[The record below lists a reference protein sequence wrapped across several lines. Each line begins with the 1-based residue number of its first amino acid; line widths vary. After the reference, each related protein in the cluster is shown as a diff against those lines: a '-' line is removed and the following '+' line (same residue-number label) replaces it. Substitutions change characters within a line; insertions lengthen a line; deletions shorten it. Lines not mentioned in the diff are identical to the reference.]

1 MKKNKL
7 IFLLVAILGIWQ
19 GKGQTAFTFSTLSS
33 PSGSIVPT
41 TSATTT
47 TSWTCGFNQQLRN
60 SILSKPV
67 KKLQLE
73 DYENRLKYK
82 LGLPLPPPASGPYV
96 IPVVFHVI
104 DAAGSPSGLTYKNI
118 LWQLAAM
125 NAAFGNTYSTMYGFS
140 SGAYSTNTQISFCL
154 AKNIPAGTTSWTN
167 PSEIGV
173 MRYTT
178 SNPSILGQVAGDPI
192 SQAALLSLTHPTS
205 AYFPFDKYLNIWVVP
220 NICPTTTCSPTGF
233 PSVVGYATFPSLSP
247 TFDGLVMRNDAI
259 GDNTLPC
266 NNFSSLFYGTDKG
279 RILCH
284 ELGHYLGLYHTHESA
299 PSFSIA
305 GCYGTTLPTSV
316 TDGDL
321 ISDTPPTSNGGF
333 VGPPNPSNNTC
344 AEMYA
349 PYLANYSIS
358 TPNVIDQVEN
368 YMSYNDDD
376 YMNTFTADQTYRMWG
391 CLDVSAGPGLRA
403 NLVTSSNLAY
413 TGVSTAPA
421 CGPGIDDFC
430 FTYTVMNS
438 TCLGAVVNF
447 FAPSGSSFPVT
458 YHWNFGD
465 GTTST
470 AISPSHTYTSA
481 TTNMTVT
488 LTTTNIFTGAIH
500 TSTQII
506 PFSTNAVSIIPT
518 SNLVTCKGS
527 EAGVNIVFNG
537 LINQVLLSVNGNTVT
552 INKPNNADNFSLV
565 YTICQNT
572 TFTLLNA
579 CNSTSTTVTFS
590 VVECGAN
597 LAFNGNF
604 SLGNTGFTSDYGN
617 SGGVGPGCYNIS
629 NIPVTALMP
638 NATGNALAIDGMS
651 TSSICSSAYNV
662 AANCSICAPPDYRRI
677 DWQQTIS
684 GLLPNTTYFGKFKAS
699 KSHPAFIY
707 PGYAINQVF
716 LEMRLVA
723 PTSTLMTSGEIKLK
737 ATNTWYISGSY
748 EYSVYSYTFTTPPIV
763 SPTYSFQINQ
773 VKSFHFYAYDYFIDN
788 VELRQMN
795 TPTLQATFSPS
806 IICAGSSATL
816 TATGDWSATQF
827 TWLPSALTGSQ
838 VVVNPLSATIFTV
851 TGNDVCVCTATMAVS
866 VYPPSVLSLTVSPTQ
881 IICLGASK
889 TLTITSNLPT
899 TTYTWLPSGLT
910 GSVITI
916 NPSATTI
923 YTVIA
928 NANKP
933 CTLNANQTLTV
944 QVNVIPTPT
953 LVASANQTICLGTSV
968 NLTASGATNYTWTPC
983 VGSGCN
989 GSAYNVAPTITTIYT
1004 VTAQNAG
1011 CSTVVT
1017 KTISVTVVSPLSLSI
1032 SATSTVLC
1040 AGSSATLT
1048 ATGASSY
1055 TWQPGGSTT
1064 NPFVV
1069 SPTTPTTYTVSSS
1082 NVCGVRTKTISISPN
1097 TIPLCCVPTHT
1108 TFGTSAT
1115 STVALSGTYSGLT
1128 INITGVVTINANT
1141 SFNNCTLR
1149 MAPNSKIEVNPYTT
1163 LTFNSSKVF
1172 CCSNLW
1178 WGIELKKINNGSVSI
1193 AGNVQLLRST
1203 VEDMYYGIFVDWLGM
1218 TASSGGNIL
1227 VNQSLLNKNYASIQV
1242 LNCNVYQSATTKY
1255 PLSITQ
1261 STISSNPTVNS
1272 PLTTLKPSTSYPY
1285 AYTNVNGNGVP
1296 YVSFP
1301 RSYMGINI
1309 WSHNQSPIL
1318 IGDSLGVNL
1327 TNTFDHVDIG
1337 IAINRS
1343 NVLVHNNEFKN
1354 LTGSTY
1360 LPYSTASAANEIG
1373 VGVKATAM
1381 VGKKLQVGT
1390 SASVPNTT
1398 TTFPKSN
1405 LFTNCNKG
1413 VLVINSDNVVV
1424 KGNKF
1429 NCTATSVLPLNCFG
1443 CPSPLYN
1450 YLQGQSGVWLSG
1462 TQGKATIS
1470 FNACNNINNGIF
1482 VSHIV
1487 NAPTTSKIVVNN
1499 NAINAPLANGYCK
1512 QAITLEQLS
1521 TYTVTSNYISVANN
1535 TLSTVYNGIVVNSVK
1550 GGLTITNNPLISVER
1565 NKTFGIGGTPAS
1577 IANYTRTGIKLTNCF
1592 GATVANNPNINSAG
1606 TAAITAANYNIL
1618 IGVFYTNSF
1627 GGQVNC
1633 NTVSNTGQCFVFKA
1647 YCKNSWFA
1655 NNMKTS
1661 YQGLVLSNSGFIG
1674 QQGAPN
1680 GTQNLSTNTWAGIT
1694 NAETYVVSTPNV
1706 NTGATSSPLYVKANT
1721 SLAVHTTPTLN
1732 LSALTG
1738 QQYVIAASF
1747 GIRVTTGTV
1756 KTCGAAT
1763 GGGGGGAVVVAM
1775 GDVMLGG
1782 SISTLGTLGGGA
1794 LLPQQRCD
1802 QLLAFYLTNPNYA
1815 FTSADI
1821 QDLQSMASQCVLAGD
1836 YVVQARCLLNVI
1848 FGYVLDFDD
1857 VCVST
1862 SRMALAESDPLP
1874 AEPQHLAHFNLYP
1887 NPNNGTMQLDYE
1899 LTSCENCQLVIYDVL
1914 GKVISTYKLTETI
1927 GTLQINETQLGQ
1939 GVYFYSI
1946 NQNDMSIY
1954 KNKFSIFK

>member
-1 MKKNKL
+1 MKKKYIL
-7 IFLLVAILGIWQ
+7 ILILIQTISNVFAQSTTGFITDSTNVPFLARCGHDASTMLAAASRNTLGNRPSTFPPFAIIRCGKFDLYYDDLLPSSPPFGFADPTFGLDRINTLCAVMQYIQSTFNLSSVSSSNPIRINIKQSLSPANPSTSDWAAIASPGYINTGIPHIINGFIYDYVTTGVDPISTSQFHAQITVNFDQIVTPTSPPFVIIWQ
-19 GKGQTAFTFSTLSS
+19 DNYSAPFINCKYDLFTVLLHEMGHAMGWFSLTNVTSPTALGSIISGNQYSGIDFTVHKGTIFPTSTLSKLILGS
-33 PSGSIVPT
+33 PTSPFINPAIATNTTNIINNDLWINNFSAPNNYPVYSGIYPFSLSNLSLGGVISHMDRQRFSYSSRERISPGDYQDFVMGP
-41 TSATTT
+41 A
-47 TSWTCGFNQQLRN
+47 
-60 SILSKPV
+60 LSKGQLIRSFS
-67 KKLQLE
+67 KGEIKTFLQLG
-73 DYENRLKYK
+73 YNLN
-82 LGLPLPPPASGPYV
+82 PAYASANPNIAINKTPFSTKMAGYTNFLNDNFPDAV
-96 IPVVFHVI
+96 LADFTFTNNIASSFTINLASDASLI
-104 DAAGSPSGLTYKNI
+104 DND
-118 LWQLAAM
+118 
-125 NAAFGNTYSTMYGFS
+125 
-140 SGAYSTNTQISFCL
+140 
-154 AKNIPAGTTSWTN
+154 
-167 PSEIGV
+167 
-173 MRYTT
+173 
-178 SNPSILGQVAGDPI
+178 GDPI
-192 SQAALLSLTHPTS
+192 SI
-205 AYFPFDKYLNIWVVP
+205 YP
-220 NICPTTTCSPTGF
+220 N
-233 PSVVGYATFPSLSP
+233 
-247 TFDGLVMRNDAI
+247 
-259 GDNTLPC
+259 
-266 NNFSSLFYGTDKG
+266 SLFNIRGCGMGGNNHNCLAISSNSRQIVYTPRPGFFGRAQFGFNLYDGKEKGGFTIYTIEVAKGTNNLNCVPG
-279 RILCH
+279 SNIVL
-284 ELGHYLGLYHTHESA
+284 
-299 PSFSIA
+299 
-305 GCYGTTLPTSV
+305 
-316 TDGDL
+316 
-321 ISDTPPTSNGGF
+321 NGGF
-333 VGPPNPSNNTC
+333 EEGTEIKRLGAEESKPNDSFSYEFSREGRFRRGTIFGDNQR
-344 AEMYA
+344 Y
-349 PYLANYSIS
+349 NYSGINGLS
-358 TPNVIDQVEN
+358 SAPNAYGYLPVSNSWIACN
-368 YMSYNDDD
+368 G
-376 YMNTFTADQTYRMWG
+376 NTFTS
-391 CLDVSAGPGLRA
+391 DVWSP
-403 NLVTSSNLAY
+403 
-413 TGVSTAPA
+413 
-421 CGPGIDDFC
+421 
-430 FTYTVMNS
+430 
-438 TCLGAVVNF
+438 
-447 FAPSGSSFPVT
+447 SFP
-458 YHWNFGD
+458 
-465 GTTST
+465 
-470 AISPSHTYTSA
+470 
-481 TTNMTVT
+481 
-488 LTTTNIFTGAIH
+488 
-500 TSTQII
+500 
-506 PFSTNAVSIIPT
+506 
-518 SNLVTCKGS
+518 
-527 EAGVNIVFNG
+527 
-537 LINQVLLSVNGNTVT
+537 
-552 INKPNNADNFSLV
+552 
-565 YTICQNT
+565 
-572 TFTLLNA
+572 
-579 CNSTSTTVTFS
+579 STSTLSVLAGGSQRFYDLHYGYYHNFDLCSNMSSCKTYSLEFDYYSTNLPFSGGGPVTFTVGFTNLSNITYNTMWPNPITCNYQFTITLNSLNASWQHVVIPFNYCSSVPSNILNISQGNVWTTFYIDNLSIKEKLTPALPLTVS
-590 VVECGAN
+590 VVTNTNNACAGTPIN
-597 LAFNGNF
+597 LTAITSNTLCSQSIVWQPG
-604 SLGNTGFTSDYGN
+604 SLVGN
-617 SGGVGPGCYNIS
+617 SITVS
-629 NIPVTALMP
+629 
-638 NATGNALAIDGMS
+638 
-651 TSSICSSAYNV
+651 
-662 AANCSICAPPDYRRI
+662 
-677 DWQQTIS
+677 
-684 GLLPNTTYFGKFKAS
+684 
-699 KSHPAFIY
+699 
-707 PGYAINQVF
+707 
-716 LEMRLVA
+716 
-723 PTSTLMTSGEIKLK
+723 PTSTTIYTTTVNDGCRT
-737 ATNTWYISGSY
+737 ATVTATINVTPNPTITASASN
-748 EYSVYSYTFTTPPIV
+748 YTVCTG
-763 SPTYSFQINQ
+763 Q
-773 VKSFHFYAYDYFIDN
+773 
-788 VELRQMN
+788 
-795 TPTLQATFSPS
+795 
-806 IICAGSSATL
+806 SSTL
-816 TATGDWSATQF
+816 TATGGTSY
-827 TWLPSALTGSQ
+827 TWQPSGSTS
-838 VVVNPLSATIFTV
+838 NPFV
-851 TGNDVCVCTATMAVS
+851 
-866 VYPPSVLSLTVSPTQ
+866 VSPT
-881 IICLGASK
+881 
-889 TLTITSNLPT
+889 TP
-899 TTYTWLPSGLT
+899 TTYTVS
-910 GSVITI
+910 S
-916 NPSATTI
+916 N
-923 YTVIA
+923 
-928 NANKP
+928 N
-933 CTLNANQTLTV
+933 
-944 QVNVIPTPT
+944 
-953 LVASANQTICLGTSV
+953 ICGIS
-968 NLTASGATNYTWTPC
+968 
-983 VGSGCN
+983 
-989 GSAYNVAPTITTIYT
+989 
-1004 VTAQNAG
+1004 
-1011 CSTVVT
+1011 T
-1017 KTISVTVVSPLSLSI
+1017 KTISVTILPTLSLSI
-1032 SATSTVLC
+1032 SATNSVLC
-1040 AGSSATLT
+1040 SGSSATLT
-1048 ATGASSY
+1048 ATGAISYTCQPGGSTTNPFVVSPTTPTTYTVSSSNICGIRTKTISVTVVPPLLLNINASNSLLCAGNSSTLTATGATSY

-1082 NVCGVRTKTISISPN
+1082 NICGISTKTISIN
-1097 TIPLCCVPTHT
+1097 TTNIPLCCVPTNT

-1128 INITGVVTINANT
+1128 ININGVVTINANT

-1172 CCSNLW
+1172 CCTNLW

-1203 VEDMYYGIFVDWLGM
+1203 VEDMYYGIFVDWVGM

-1242 LNCNVYQSATTKY
+1242 LNCNMYQSATTKY

-1285 AYTNVNGNGVP
+1285 AYTNVNGNGAP
-1296 YVSFP
+1296 YVNFP

-1309 WSHNQSPIL
+1309 WSHNQSPVL
-1318 IGDSLGVNL
+1318 IGDSLGANL

-1337 IAINRS
+1337 IAISRS

-1413 VLVINSDNVVV
+1413 VLVIKSDNVVV

-1450 YLQGQSGVWLSG
+1450 YLQGQSAVWLSG

-1470 FNACNNINNGIF
+1470 FNTCNNINNGIF

-1521 TYTVTSNYISVANN
+1521 TYTLTSNYISVANN

-1565 NKTFGIGGTPAS
+1565 NKTFGLVGNVSS
-1577 IANYTRTGIKLTNCF
+1577 IASYTRTGIKLTNCF
-1592 GATVANNPNINSAG
+1592 GATVANNPNINSVG
-1606 TAAITAANYNIL
+1606 TAAITAANYNKL

-1661 YQGLVLSNSGFIG
+1661 YQGLVLSNNGFIG
-1674 QQGAPN
+1674 QQGAPT

-1721 SLAVHTTPTLN
+1721 SSTVRTTPILN
-1732 LSALTG
+1732 LSAPAG
-1738 QQYVIAASF
+1738 QQYNISPSD

-1782 SISTLGTLGGGA
+1782 SISTIGTLGGGV

-1802 QLLAFYLTNPNYA
+1802 QLLAFYLTNPNYV

-1862 SRMALAESDPLP
+1862 SRMALADSDPLP

-1946 NQNDMSIY
+1946 NQNEISIY